1 MTGRAGP
8 ADGRAAGRPDSRG
21 DGRRDGPGDR
31 PGDVEVVD
39 VVVVGSGFG
48 GSVAAL
54 RLSEKGYRVLVLEAG
69 RRWADADHARTS
81 WDLPRFLWAPR
92 LGWYGIQRIH
102 RLPHVV
108 ILAGAGVG
116 GGSLNYANTLYRPPP
131 SFFRAGSWA
140 GAADWEAELA
150 PHYVTA
156 ERMLGAVTSPFD
168 GTAERVM
175 RDTAEALGVGHTF
188 RSTPV
193 GVFLGAR
200 AGQGDAAPGQTVP
213 DPLLGGEGPART
225 ACTACGNCM
234 VGCRVGAKNT
244 LLKNYL
250 YLAERRGA
258 EIRPLRTVTRVERL
272 VERGPGGDGSGVS
285 GRGGGNGD
293 GDVAGGRPRWRVT
306 HRRTGAP
313 GLGAWRRDERT
324 VLAHHVVLAAGAW
337 GTAGLLQRMRAT
349 GVLPDLP
356 PALGTLTRTNS
367 EALLGVAT
375 RRVPPGGPAAGL
387 THGVAITSSF
397 HPDADTHVENV
408 RYGPGSNAMGMLAGL
423 LVDGDG
429 RGPRWLRAVGRA
441 VTHPGEAVRSRWVRR
456 WSERTVIALVMQTRD
471 NSLTVSA
478 RPRIAGLLGGWAGWR
493 LTSRQGHGEPNP
505 SWIPAGHAAV
515 REMRGQLTRRTGV
528 PVDAFGS
535 AADAVNVPMTAHF
548 LGGCPIGTD
557 PATSVLDPRQQV
569 WGHPG
574 LHVLDGSAVSA
585 NLGVNPSLTIT
596 AQAERACALW
606 PAAGSVDGTAAG
618 RVGGPPERAVTMG
631 GIGIDAG

>member
-1 MTGRAGP
+1 VAVTAPRAPGVPEVEAGP
-8 ADGRAAGRPDSRG
+8 D
-21 DGRRDGPGDR
+21 
-31 PGDVEVVD
+31 VVD
-39 VVVVGSGFG
+39 VAVVGSGFG

-69 RRWADADHARTS
+69 RRWADTDHARTS
-81 WDLPRFLWAPR
+81 WDLPKFLWAPR

-116 GGSLNYANTLYRPPP
+116 GGSLNYANTLYRPP
-131 SFFRAGSWA
+131 SAFFRSGSWV
-140 GAADWEAELA
+140 GAADWEVELA
-150 PHYVTA
+150 PHYDTA
-156 ERMLGAVTSPFD
+156 ERMLGVVTSPFD
-168 GTAERVM
+168 GRAEQVM

-188 RSTPV
+188 RRTPV

-200 AGQGDAAPGQTVP
+200 GGQGAAAPGETVA
-213 DPLLGGEGPART
+213 DPFFGGDGPPRT

-250 YLAERRGA
+250 HLAERRGA
-258 EIRPLRTVTRVERL
+258 AIRDLRTVTRVEQL
-272 VERGPGGDGSGVS
+272 PGSGDG
-285 GRGGGNGD
+285 
-293 GDVAGGRPRWRVT
+293 PRWRVT
-306 HRRTGAP
+306 HQRTGAP
-313 GLGAWRRDERT
+313 GLGARRRDT
-324 VLAHHVVLAAGAW
+324 CAVLARDVVLAAGSW
-337 GTAGLLQRMRAT
+337 GTASLLHRMRAT

-356 PALGTLTRTNS
+356 SALGTLTRTNS
-367 EALLGVAT
+367 EALLGVST
-375 RRVPPGGPAAGL
+375 VRVPPSRAPGDDL
-387 THGVAITSSF
+387 THGVAITASF
-397 HPDADTHVENV
+397 HPDDHTHVENV
-408 RYGPGSNAMGMLAGL
+408 RYGRGSNAMGVLAGL
-423 LVDGDG
+423 LVDGGG
-429 RGPRWLRAVGRA
+429 RVPRGLRMLGRA
-441 VTHPGEAVRSRWVRR
+441 ITHPAEALRSRWLRR

-478 RPRIAGLLGGWAGWR
+478 HRRLRGLLPGWS

-505 SWIPAGHAAV
+505 AWIPAGHTAV
-515 REMRGQLTRRTGV
+515 REMRRQLQRRAGT
-528 PVDAFGS
+528 PTDAFGT

-557 PATSVLDPRQQV
+557 PATSVLDHRQQV

-574 LHVLDGSAVSA
+574 LHVMDGSAVSA

-606 PAAGSVDGTAAG
+606 PARRYTHSDVRTRSAS
-618 RVGGPPERAVTMG
+618 RA
-631 GIGIDAG
+631 

>member
-1 MTGRAGP
+1 VDA
-8 ADGRAAGRPDSRG
+8 
-21 DGRRDGPGDR
+21 
-31 PGDVEVVD
+31 EVVD

-54 RLSEKGYRVLVLEAG
+54 RLAEKGYRVLVLEAG
-69 RRWADADHARTS
+69 RRWADTDHARTS

-92 LGWYGIQRIH
+92 LGWYGVQRIH

-116 GGSLNYANTLYRPPP
+116 GGSLNYANTLYRPPS
-131 SFFRAGSWA
+131 SFFRSGSWA

-150 PHYVTA
+150 PHYDTA

-188 RSTPV
+188 RRTPV

-200 AGQGDAAPGQTVP
+200 GGQGDAAPGETVP

-258 EIRPLRTVTRVERL
+258 EIRALRTVTRVERL
-272 VERGPGGDGSGVS
+272 EGAGDDAGSGGDAGDPGGP
-285 GRGGGNGD
+285 
-293 GDVAGGRPRWRVT
+293 PRWRVT
-306 HRRTGAP
+306 HRRAGAP
-313 GLGAWRRDERT
+313 GPGAWRRDERT
-324 VLAHHVVLAAGAW
+324 VLARHVVLAAGAW
-337 GTAGLLQRMRAT
+337 GTASLLQRMRAT

-375 RRVPPGGPAAGL
+375 RRVPPGDAAAGL

-423 LVDGDG
+423 LVDGGG
-429 RGPRWLRAVGRA
+429 RWPRWLRAVARA
-441 VTHPGEAVRSRWVRR
+441 VTHPGEALRSRWVRR

-478 RPRIAGLLGGWAGWR
+478 RRRFGGLLGGWAGWR

-505 SWIPAGHAAV
+505 TWIPAGHRAV
-515 REMRGQLTRRTGV
+515 REMRGVLQRRTGV
-528 PVDAFGS
+528 AADAFGS
-535 AADAVNVPMTAHF
+535 AADSVNVPMTAHF

-557 PATSVLDPRQQV
+557 PATSVLDARQQV

-574 LHVLDGSAVSA
+574 LHVLDGSAISA

-596 AQAERACALW
+596 AQAERVCALW
-606 PAAGSVDGTAAG
+606 PAASDG
-618 RVGGPPERAVTMG
+618 PAVTQQIVG
-631 GIGIDAG
+631 

>member
-1 MTGRAGP
+1 
-8 ADGRAAGRPDSRG
+8 
-21 DGRRDGPGDR
+21 
-31 PGDVEVVD
+31 
-39 VVVVGSGFG
+39 
-48 GSVAAL
+48 
-54 RLSEKGYRVLVLEAG
+54 
-69 RRWADADHARTS
+69 
-81 WDLPRFLWAPR
+81 
-92 LGWYGIQRIH
+92 
-102 RLPHVV
+102 V

-131 SFFRAGSWA
+131 SFFRSGSWA
-140 GAADWEAELA
+140 EVADWEAELA
-150 PHYVTA
+150 PHYDTA
-156 ERMLGAVTSPFD
+156 ERMLGVVTSPFD
-168 GTAERVM
+168 GTAEQVM
-175 RDTAEALGVGHTF
+175 RDTAEALGVGHTV
-188 RSTPV
+188 RRTPV

-200 AGQGDAAPGQTVP
+200 AGQGDAAPGETVP
-213 DPLLGGEGPART
+213 DPFFGGEGPART

-234 VGCRVGAKNT
+234 VGCRAGAKNT

-272 VERGPGGDGSGVS
+272 GEGADGG
-285 GRGGGNGD
+285 
-293 GDVAGGRPRWRVT
+293 PRWRVT

-313 GLGAWRRDERT
+313 GLGAWRRDVRT
-324 VLAHHVVLAAGAW
+324 VLARDVVLASGAW
-337 GTAGLLQRMRAT
+337 GTAALLHRMRAT

-375 RRVPPGGPAAGL
+375 RRVPAGEPSAGL
-387 THGVAITSSF
+387 THGVAITTSF
-397 HPDADTHVENV
+397 HPDADTHIENV
-408 RYGPGSNAMGMLAGL
+408 RYGPGSNAMGVLAGL
-423 LVDGDG
+423 LVDGAG

-441 VTHPGEAVRSRWVRR
+441 VTHPGEALRSRWVRR

-478 RPRIAGLLGGWAGWR
+478 RPRFGGLLGGWAGWR

-505 SWIPAGHAAV
+505 TWIPAGHRAV
-515 REMRGQLTRRTGV
+515 REMRGVLERRTGV
-528 PVDAFGS
+528 PTDAFGS

-557 PATSVLDPRQQV
+557 SATGVLDARQQV

-596 AQAERACALW
+596 AQAERACSLW
-606 PAAGSVDGTAAG
+606 PAAS
-618 RVGGPPERAVTMG
+618 RRAVAEL
-631 GIGIDAG
+631 DEA